1 MTKKETI
8 EEFLARGGK
17 ITVVPENEETKT
29 ERLKEERS
37 IKVNPQFDY
46 DRMSLGDGEFYFGET
61 RVKKKAP
68 VEKVDD
74 NKFNELVETSNLP
87 SHIVESLKKAINKN
101 GN

>member
-1 MTKKETI
+1 MSKKETI

-17 ITVVPENEETKT
+17 INVLPENEGKKT
-29 ERLKEERS
+29 ERLQEERTV
-37 IKVNPQFDY
+37 KVSAQFDY

-74 NKFNELVETSNLP
+74 VKFSQLVEASSLP
-87 SHIVESLKKAINKN
+87 SHIVESLKKAINKD

>member
-1 MTKKETI
+1 MTKKETV

-17 ITVVPENEETKT
+17 ITVIPENEEKKT
-29 ERLKEERS
+29 ERLKDERPV
-37 IKVNPQFDY
+37 KVNTQFEY

-74 NKFNELVETSNLP
+74 EKFGQLADSSNLP
-87 SHIVESLKKAINKN
+87 SHIIESLKKAVNKD